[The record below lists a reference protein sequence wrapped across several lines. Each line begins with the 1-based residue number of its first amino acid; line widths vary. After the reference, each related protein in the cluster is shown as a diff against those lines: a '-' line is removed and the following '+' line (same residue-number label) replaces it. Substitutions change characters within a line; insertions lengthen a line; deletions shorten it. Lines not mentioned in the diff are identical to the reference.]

1 MSTVIVYTICRTHS
15 LKLLIE
21 KKNPN
26 VSFSQHYI
34 KLGIIVRNAISN
46 MMLSVLLSLKNDS
59 SIIQICLKWI
69 NSFSVHFV
77 SIILLQHGKVTEY
90 ESWKEPQESSH
101 TPYPCYFSIKIT
113 VGVWQ
118 IKYLCH
124 FSFAAM
130 W

>member
-26 VSFSQHYI
+26 VSFSQHYM

-90 ESWKEPQESSH
+90 ES
-101 TPYPCYFSIKIT
+101 
-113 VGVWQ
+113 
-118 IKYLCH
+118 
-124 FSFAAM
+124 
-130 W
+130 

>member
-1 MSTVIVYTICRTHS
+1 MSTVIVCTICRTHS

-21 KKNPN
+21 KKQISN

-34 KLGIIVRNAISN
+34 KLRIIVRNPISN
-46 MMLSVLLSLKNDS
+46 IMLSVLLSLRNDR

-90 ESWKEPQESSH
+90 ESWKELQESSH
-101 TPYPCYFSIKIT
+101 TPYPCYFSIKNT

-124 FSFAAM
+124 FSFTAM
-130 W
+130 